1 MLSNQQRQQLAGEL
15 KQRLQRLPQSASP
28 LHSAQLNTSALS
40 ILESVVNESRGSLIA
55 NAEELT
61 DIVEDCIGF
70 GCIAR
75 LLNDPTITEV
85 MVNDYRSI
93 FIERDGR
100 LEKSLVSFAQESD
113 LLRVID
119 RIVIP
124 LGRRL
129 DSSQPMVDARLPDGS
144 RVNAVLAPLAI
155 RGACLTIRKFSP
167 SLLTLSDLIKQG
179 ALSKSAADYLQAA
192 ISQRKNMLISGGT
205 GSGKTTLLN
214 ILSAEIPSEQR
225 IVSIEDAAELKL
237 PHDNL
242 VALEA
247 RPNNSEGVG
256 SISIRELL
264 MNALRMRPDRIIIGE
279 CRGAEALDMLQAMNT
294 GHDGSLTTLHA
305 NSPRD
310 ALQRLEVMVLMAG
323 LDLPLAAIR
332 QQMSSAVD
340 VVIQIARSG
349 GGARQVTAITELSGL
364 EGQQFQLTPIFHR
377 IDKDLVTTGIGSEWY
392 RSCP

>member
-1 MLSNQQRQQLAGEL
+1 MLSEQQRQQLGVEL
-15 KQRLQRLPQSASP
+15 KQRLQRLPQSSTE
-28 LHSAQLNTSALS
+28 LHSRQLNSIALD
-40 ILESVVNESRGSLIA
+40 ILQALVNESRGNITSTT
-55 NAEELT
+55 EELI
-61 DIVEDCIGF
+61 DIVDDCIGF
-70 GCIAR
+70 GCIAK
-75 LLNDPTITEV
+75 LIKDPTITEI
-85 MVNDYRSI
+85 MVNDFRSI
-93 FIERDGR
+93 FIERDGK
-100 LEKSLVSFAQESD
+100 LEKSEFGFAQESD

-129 DSSQPMVDARLPDGS
+129 DTSQPMVDARLPDGS

-167 SLLTLSDLIKQG
+167 SLLALNDLIDQG
-179 ALSKSAADYLQAA
+179 ALSMPAADYLKAS
-192 ISQRKNMLISGGT
+192 ICNRKNILISGGT

-214 ILSAEIPSEQR
+214 ILAAEIAAEQR

-264 MNALRMRPDRIIIGE
+264 INALRMRPDRIIIGE
-279 CRGAEALDMLQAMNT
+279 CRGSEALDMLQAMNT

-305 NSPRD
+305 NTPRD

-323 LDLPLAAIR
+323 LELPIQAIR
-332 QQMSSAVD
+332 QQISSAIDIIVQ
-340 VVIQIARSG
+340 VVRHSNGSRQI
-349 GGARQVTAITELSGL
+349 VEITELSGI
-364 EGQQFQLTPIFHR
+364 EGQQFQLANLFAR
-377 IDKDLVTTGIGSEWY
+377 RDKTLEATGIHSEWY
-392 RSCP
+392 HQCL